1 MAILKHSKVLQ
12 VWMNCKGFYKFRNFN
27 SLNNTLMENSEKYSY
42 YSAED
47 RFVDDL
53 KTIFLKALQYV
64 DTSPDNHR
72 IDNELVILISESLKK
87 DEMRID
93 AVNSY
98 LNKNKHFFD

>member
-1 MAILKHSKVLQ
+1 
-12 VWMNCKGFYKFRNFN
+12 
-27 SLNNTLMENSEKYSY
+27 MENSEKYSY

-98 LNKNKHFFD
+98 LNKNKHFFDWINQSYLRVLEKANDVISRESKKINVALI